1 MKKLNST
8 LWRLETA
15 ITALPTAIQTMKL
28 EVSLPNQ

>member
-8 LWRLETA
+8 LGRLENA

-28 EVSLPNQ
+28 EVSIPGQ